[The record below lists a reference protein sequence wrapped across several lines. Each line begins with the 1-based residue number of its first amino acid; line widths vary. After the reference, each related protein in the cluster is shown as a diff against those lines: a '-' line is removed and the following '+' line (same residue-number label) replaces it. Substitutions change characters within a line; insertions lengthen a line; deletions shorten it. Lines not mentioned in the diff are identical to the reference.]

1 MPNLLPAPKI
11 NIYVSYEKILSKS
24 NFHLPKGS
32 CIRNTTVKHN
42 QS

>member
-11 NIYVSYEKILSKS
+11 NIYVSYEKILFK
-24 NFHLPKGS
+24 
-32 CIRNTTVKHN
+32 RNTTVKHN